1 VINSQIPSND
11 SIESLINVDIQSVDF
26 SDVEK
31 VQKLLLKGQAEVKAN
46 ARVIVGQRRLIQ
58 NLRMKRYRQQKRI
71 KNLGSLICHMKE
83 REMLSA
89 KTSRILKVSRN
100 NIK

>member
-31 VQKLLLKGQAEVKAN
+31 VGKLLLKGQAEVKAK
-46 ARVIVGQRRLIQ
+46 ARMIVGQRNKKFTYKTISPTKTCKKRWII
-58 NLRMKRYRQQKRI
+58 NLSY
-71 KNLGSLICHMKE
+71 E
-83 REMLSA
+83 RA
-89 KTSRILKVSRN
+89 
-100 NIK
+100 